1 MSVSSLSTTSG
12 NASAGRRR
20 STPKDHS
27 TQFSSIAW
35 GRSVLS
41 ILLLL
46 VGGTVLLACEGP
58 QGPSESAPPDTRH
71 RAVADQ
77 AAVSSAHPLASEVG
91 RQMMQEEG
99 GNAVDAAVATAFAL
113 GVVEPQMSGL
123 GGGGSVLIWRDDQGE
138 ADYGNFY
145 AAKRAETYRDLDY
158 EAVDDQNLLETAIP
172 GMTAGL
178 LDALERHGTLDRQT
192 VMAPAIRLAEEG
204 VPVYQSLRDAI
215 RSNEEKLRRYDA
227 AQQRFFPDGEPLE
240 LGEILKQPR
249 LAKTLRKISEKGRSA
264 FYEGPLA
271 ENMVEVLNEGDNPVR
286 LTDFANYEPQ
296 WDASPLCGTYRGQTV
311 LTAPPPQTG
320 IKQIQAFNLLEA
332 YEPTELGVPPRSPE
346 AFHTLASI
354 MRLGMADRGAFITD
368 PNWETVPVEGM
379 RSDAYAEERRRWVD
393 TSAVPEEMPAGEPTA
408 HMENTGAPGCEA
420 FPAYDSPDPEKVLAA
435 RGGDGS
441 VSRAAIE
448 NDGSSS
454 HSGSSASVT
463 GNTTHLSV
471 VDPAGNAV
479 ALSATLSPMF
489 GAGASVNG
497 YILNDSGYDFSEMDE
512 ADWEQGQHPYRVRAS
527 TISPTIL
534 LEDQDVQVV
543 VGAPGGLRIPTAV
556 FQNLVYIV
564 DYDMGPLDALRM
576 PRIYPSVSSPDVQVE
591 RTFDESVLRRAR
603 ERGYEVHPRGDG
615 YARLYVIVRQGDDW
629 VGAADP
635 RHDGAVRGF

>member
-1 MSVSSLSTTSG
+1 MYIPNMFAAVGSSNTGRLESTTKVHLSCF
-12 NASAGRRR
+12 
-20 STPKDHS
+20 P
-27 TQFSSIAW
+27 SIA
-35 GRSVLS
+35 RRHAIVL
-41 ILLLL
+41 LVL
-46 VGGTVLLACEGP
+46 VGGAFLSACERP
-58 QGPSESAPPDTRH
+58 QKLSESAPPDTRH
-71 RAVADQ
+71 RAVADD
-77 AAVSSAHPLASEVG
+77 AAVSSAHPLASDVG
-91 RQMMQEEG
+91 RQIMQEKG

-123 GGGGSVLIWRDDQGE
+123 GGGGSMLIWRDDQGE

-145 AAKRAETYRDLDY
+145 AAKRAKTYRGLDY
-158 EAVDDQNLLETAIP
+158 DAVDDENLLETAIP

-178 LDALERHGTLDRQT
+178 LDALERHGTLDRET

-215 RSNEEKLRRYDA
+215 RSNTEKLRRYDT
-227 AQQRFFPDGEPLE
+227 AQQRFFPNGEPLE
-240 LGEILKQPR
+240 LGEILRQPR
-249 LAKTLRKISEKGRSA
+249 LAETLRKISEEGRSA

-271 ENMVEVLNEGDNPVR
+271 ENMVEVLNEGDNPVS
-286 LTDFANYEPQ
+286 LADFSNYEPQ
-296 WDASPLCGTYRGQTV
+296 WDVSPLCGTYRGQTV

-320 IKQIQAFNLLEA
+320 IKQIQAFNLMEA
-332 YEPTELGVPPRSPE
+332 YEPTELGVPPRSSE
-346 AFHTLASI
+346 AFHTFASI
-354 MRLGMADRGAFITD
+354 MRLGMADRGAFISD

-379 RSDAYAEERRRWVD
+379 RSEAYAAERRRWVD
-393 TSAVPEEMPAGEPTA
+393 TTTVPEEMPAGEPTA
-408 HMENTGAPGCEA
+408 HMESTRTPGCQA

-435 RGGDGS
+435 GRDNGS
-441 VSRAAIE
+441 VPGSVIKD
-448 NDGSSS
+448 DGSSS
-454 HSGSSASVT
+454 HSESSASVT
-463 GNTTHLSV
+463 GNTTHLSI

-497 YILNDSGYDFSEMDE
+497 YILNASGYDFSEMDE

-534 LEDQDVQVV
+534 LKDRNVQVV

-564 DYDMGPLDALRM
+564 DYDMDPLEALRM
-576 PRIYPSVSSPDVQVE
+576 PRVFPSVSSPDVQVE

-603 ERGYEVHPRGDG
+603 EIGYEVHPRGDG